1 MDCHQSLIV
10 EDQTSYLKLKEGVL
24 DSVEMRVWTGDKGM
38 DGERESPRMC
48 RLIFLLGQNATS
60 CVMLNGG
67 VTPKLFLTRSVRQ
80 GCPLSPLLLVIVV
93 HPLLVMFSNL
103 ATRRHIVGL
112 HLPSGGQLVAQ
123 ALADES
129 FMFLQASKENLEWRV
144 MTGGLPL
151 GSTLKETRT
160 RVRHM
165 FLLHHSVGGQYT
177 LGSLNVLQHV

>member
-1 MDCHQSLIV
+1 
-10 EDQTSYLKLKEGVL
+10 
-24 DSVEMRVWTGDKGM
+24 
-38 DGERESPRMC
+38 
-48 RLIFLLGQNATS
+48 
-60 CVMLNGG
+60 MLNGG
-67 VTPKLFLTRSVRQ
+67 VTPKVFLTRSMRH
-80 GCPLSPLLLVIVV
+80 GCPLSSLVFAIVT
-93 HPLLVMFSNL
+93 HPLLVMLSNL
-103 ATRRHIVGL
+103 ATNVDGVGL

-177 LGSLNVLQHV
+177 LGSLNVLQHVSFGSTYRTFGKF